1 MINPN
6 ERLIEAAKS
15 GNLVELRAALDAGAI
30 VDNKIDGNTAL
41 LWASAY
47 GYLEIVKEL
56 INRGADKNIQDVE
69 GFTPLSWASS
79 LGRINVVSELVS
91 RGVDIT
97 IKNKFGQ
104 SAYDLSATEQIKNIL
119 LYARAAA
126 PAAGGSIYQHK
137 LQKYVNK
144 LNKII

>member
-41 LWASAY
+41 LWASAK

-79 LGRINVVSELVS
+79 LGHIDVVSELVS
-91 RGVDIT
+91 RGADRT

-104 SAYDLSATEQIKNIL
+104 LAYDLSRTEEIKSIL
-119 LYARAAA
+119 RYAA